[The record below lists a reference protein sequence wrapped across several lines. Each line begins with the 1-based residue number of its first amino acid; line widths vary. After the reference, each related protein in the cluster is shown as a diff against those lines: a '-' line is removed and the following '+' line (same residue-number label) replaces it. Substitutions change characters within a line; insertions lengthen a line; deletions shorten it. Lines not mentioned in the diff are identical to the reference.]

1 MLHSHSKSHPATVDW
16 FTDGLEKP
24 EIDEILSNATIR
36 RFHAKDVIFS
46 SGELAKHLYLLR
58 KGRVKFYR
66 SSHNG
71 DEVVLGWLIPGE
83 IFGLGTLP
91 EHPLNYLGTAEALD
105 DCEAYVWDHASIRH
119 LASHYPRLVPN
130 SLRISLHYVAQ
141 FAGRH
146 ISLASG
152 SMEERLARALT
163 RLGDRA
169 GHATPGGVEVD
180 VKNEQLA
187 SLADINYFST
197 SRLLKKWQRMGAVKK
212 SRGKVFIQCP
222 EKLLTD

>member
-1 MLHSHSKSHPATVDW
+1 MGW
-16 FTDGLEKP
+16 FMEGVQKP
-24 EIDEILSNATIR
+24 EIDEILSNATIHG
-36 RFHAKDVIFS
+36 FQAKEVIFRG
-46 SGELAKHLYLLR
+46 GELAKHLYLLR

-66 SSHNG
+66 VSHDG
-71 DEVVLGWLIPGE
+71 HEVVLGWLIRGE

-91 EHPLNYLGTAEALD
+91 GHPLNYLGTAEALD
-105 DCEAYVWDHASIRH
+105 DCEAYVWDHASILH

-141 FAGRH
+141 FAER
-146 ISLASG
+146 ISLASC
-152 SMEERLARALT
+152 SMEERLARTLT
-163 RLGDRA
+163 SLGDRA